1 MVGFCNLRYA
11 LNGVSLEIPHEKGR
25 WREMKTLRSRYLAL
39 FVIAG
44 VLLSGFTIQ
53 QALAVPNYPSAEEVR
68 NAQKSVAAKKAM
80 VARIEGIIVDLTLEQ
95 VALEREAMIK
105 AEKYNQAVAE
115 VEAVAARVDLLQIK
129 VNAAKAEAETAQ
141 RQLAQIASQMWR
153 DGAAGTSL
161 NLFLN
166 SGNAGNLL
174 YQLGAQEKIAQSSD
188 QIYKSAIQ
196 RQQYA
201 KSLTDQLKEAEA
213 ELAAKAAVAKAAL
226 LEAQTAA
233 NNLQKKV
240 DEQKAVS
247 VTLRRQLASLE
258 RISDELLRQ
267 RIQGRIDEARQNDPN
282 APGPIDA
289 PSLYEVGPPNADKV
303 ETAIRFGSQQL
314 GERYVL
320 GGRGPN
326 VWDCSGITK
335 VSYEVAGTY
344 IGTHSATNQ
353 FYNMAA
359 KRRLIPLK
367 EAVRGDLMWYSYTD
381 NFNGDKYHVVM
392 YLGDGMMLEAP
403 NPLRT
408 VRIVP
413 LRYGDLFRYAGRPTP

>member
-1 MVGFCNLRYA
+1 
-11 LNGVSLEIPHEKGR
+11 
-25 WREMKTLRSRYLAL
+25 MKSLRSRYLAL
-39 FVIAG
+39 LMIAG
-44 VLLSGFTIQ
+44 VLFSGFTIQ
-53 QALAVPNYPSAEEVR
+53 QALAVPSYPSADEVA
-68 NAQKSVAAKKAM
+68 NAQRTVATKKAM
-80 VARIEGIIVDLTLEQ
+80 IARIEAIIVDLTVEQ
-95 VALEREAMIK
+95 VDLERKAMIK
-105 AEKYNQAVAE
+105 AEKYNQAKAE
-115 VEAVAARVDLLQIK
+115 QEAVAAKVALLQTK

-141 RQLAQIASQMWR
+141 TQLAQIASQMWR

-166 SGNAGNLL
+166 SDNAGNLL

-188 QIYKSAIQ
+188 QIYKAAIQ

-201 KSLTDQLKEAEA
+201 KSLTDQLKEAEE
-213 ELAAKAAVAKAAL
+213 ELAAKSAAAKAAL
-226 LEAQTAA
+226 VDAQNAA
-233 NNLQKKV
+233 YELKV
-240 DEQKAVS
+240 KVEEQAALNR
-247 VTLRRQLASLE
+247 TFRAQLASLQ
-258 RISDELLRQ
+258 RISDSLMQQ
-267 RIQGRIDEARQNDPN
+267 RIQGLIDEARQNN
-282 APGPIDA
+282 GPGPIDA
-289 PSLYEVGPPNADKV
+289 PSLYEVGSPNTGKV
-303 ETAIRFGSQQL
+303 ETAISFASQQL

-335 VSYEVAGTY
+335 ISYEVAGTY

-353 FYNMAA
+353 FYTMAA
-359 KRRLIPLK
+359 KRRLIPIK

-381 NFNGDKYHVVM
+381 DFNGDKYHVVM

-403 NPLRT
+403 NPNRT

>member
-1 MVGFCNLRYA
+1 
-11 LNGVSLEIPHEKGR
+11 
-25 WREMKTLRSRYLAL
+25 MKSLRSRYLAL
-39 FVIAG
+39 FVVAG

-68 NAQKSVAAKKAM
+68 DAQKTVAKKKAM
-80 VARIEGIIVDLTLEQ
+80 IARIQAIIVDLTIEQ
-95 VALEREAMIK
+95 VELERKAMLK
-105 AEKYNQAVAE
+105 AEIYNQAKAE
-115 VEAVAARVDLLQIK
+115 EEAVEAQVAILQTK
-129 VNAAKAEAETAQ
+129 VNAAKAEAELAQ
-141 RQLAQIASQMWR
+141 KQLAQIASQMWR

-166 SGNAGNLL
+166 ADNAGNLL

-201 KSLTDQLKEAEA
+201 KSLTDQLKEAEK
-213 ELAAKAAVAKAAL
+213 ELAAKSAIAKAAL
-226 LEAQTAA
+226 ADAQSAA
-233 NNLQKKV
+233 KELKTKV
-240 DEQKAVS
+240 DEQTALNRTFKAQL
-247 VTLRRQLASLE
+247 VTLE
-258 RISDELLRQ
+258 RISDSLMQQ
-267 RIQGRIDEARQNDPN
+267 RIQGLIDEARQNN
-282 APGPIDA
+282 LPGPIDA
-289 PSLYEVGPPNADKV
+289 PSLYEVGAPNTAKV
-303 ETAIRFGSQQL
+303 ETAINFASQQL

-326 VWDCSGITK
+326 IWDCSGITK

-359 KRRLIPLK
+359 KRRLIPIK

-403 NPLRT
+403 NPNRT

>member
-1 MVGFCNLRYA
+1 
-11 LNGVSLEIPHEKGR
+11 
-25 WREMKTLRSRYLAL
+25 MKSIRSRYLAL
-39 FVIAG
+39 FVVGG
-44 VLLSGFTIQ
+44 VLFSGFTIQ
-53 QALAVPNYPSAEEVR
+53 QAMAVPNYPSAEEVR
-68 NAQKSVAAKKAM
+68 NAQATVAKKKAM
-80 VARIEGIIVDLTLEQ
+80 ITRIQAIIVDLTIEQ
-95 VALEREAMIK
+95 VELERKAMLK
-105 AEKYNQAVAE
+105 AEMYNQAKAE
-115 VEAVAARVDLLQIK
+115 EEAVAAQVDLLQTK
-129 VNAAKAEAETAQ
+129 VNAAKAEAALAQ
-141 RQLAQIASQMWR
+141 KQLAQIASQMWR

-166 SGNAGNLL
+166 SDNAGNLL

-201 KSLTDQLKEAEA
+201 NSLTDQLKEAEK
-213 ELAAKAAVAKAAL
+213 ELAAKSAIAKATLA
-226 LEAQTAA
+226 EAQTAA
-233 NNLQKKV
+233 SELRAKV
-240 DEQKAVS
+240 DEQTALNRTFKS
-247 VTLRRQLASLE
+247 QLVSLE
-258 RISDELLRQ
+258 RISDSLMQQ
-267 RIQGRIDEARQNDPN
+267 RIQGLIDEARQNTL
-282 APGPIDA
+282 PGPIDA
-289 PSLYEVGPPNADKV
+289 PSLYEVGEPNTAKV
-303 ETAIRFGSQQL
+303 ETAINFASQQL

-326 VWDCSGITK
+326 IWDCSGITK

-359 KRRLIPLK
+359 KRRLVPIK

-403 NPLRT
+403 NPNRT

>member
-1 MVGFCNLRYA
+1 
-11 LNGVSLEIPHEKGR
+11 
-25 WREMKTLRSRYLAL
+25 MKSLRSRSLAL
-39 FVIAG
+39 LVIAG
-44 VLLSGFTIQ
+44 VLFSGFTIQ
-53 QALAVPNYPSAEEVR
+53 QAMAVPNYPSEQEVKD
-68 NAQKSVAAKKAM
+68 AQKSVAKKKAM
-80 VARIEGIIVDLTLEQ
+80 ITRIQGIIVDLSIEQ
-95 VALEREAMIK
+95 ADLERKAMLK
-105 AEKYNQAVAE
+105 AEKYNQARAE
-115 VEAVAARVDLLQIK
+115 VEEVAAKVDLLQTK
-129 VNAAKAEAETAQ
+129 VNAAKAEAEQAQ
-141 RQLAQIASQMWR
+141 KQLAQIASQMWR

-166 SGNAGNLL
+166 SDNAGNLL

-201 KSLTDQLKEAEA
+201 KSLTDQLKEAEE

-226 LEAQTAA
+226 IDARNAA
-233 NNLQKKV
+233 NTLQAKV
-240 DEQKAVS
+240 DEQKAINA
-247 VTLRRQLASLE
+247 TLRTQLASLE
-258 RISDELLRQ
+258 RISDSLMRQ
-267 RIQGRIDEARQNDPN
+267 RIQGLIDEARQNSL
-282 APGPIDA
+282 PGPIDA
-289 PSLYEVGPPNADKV
+289 PSLYEVGAPNTAKV
-303 ETAIRFGSQQL
+303 ETAINFASQQL

-359 KRRLIPLK
+359 KRRLIPIK

-392 YLGDGMMLEAP
+392 YLGNGMMLEAP
-403 NPLRT
+403 NPNRT

-413 LRYGDLFRYAGRPTP
+413 PRYGDLFRYAGRPTP

>member
-1 MVGFCNLRYA
+1 
-11 LNGVSLEIPHEKGR
+11 
-25 WREMKTLRSRYLAL
+25 MKSLRSRYLAL
-39 FVIAG
+39 FIIAG
-44 VLLSGFTIQ
+44 LLFSGFTIQ
-53 QALAVPNYPSAEEVR
+53 QAMAVPNYPSEQEVKD
-68 NAQKSVAAKKAM
+68 AQKSVAKKKAM
-80 VARIEGIIVDLTLEQ
+80 INRIQGIIVDLSIEQ
-95 VALEREAMIK
+95 ADLERKAMLK
-105 AEKYNQAVAE
+105 AEKYNQAKAE
-115 VEAVAARVDLLQIK
+115 EDEVAAKVDLLQTK
-129 VNAAKAEAETAQ
+129 VNAAKAEAEQAQ
-141 RQLAQIASQMWR
+141 KQLAQIASQMWR

-166 SGNAGNLL
+166 SDNAGNLL

-201 KSLTDQLKEAEA
+201 KSLTDQLKEAEE
-213 ELAAKAAVAKAAL
+213 ELAAKSAVAKAAL
-226 LEAQTAA
+226 VEARNAA
-233 NNLQKKV
+233 NTLQAKV
-240 DEQKAVS
+240 DEQKAINA
-247 VTLRRQLASLE
+247 TLRTQLASLE
-258 RISDELLRQ
+258 RISDSLMRQ
-267 RIQGRIDEARQNDPN
+267 RIQGLIDEARQNSL
-282 APGPIDA
+282 PGPIDA
-289 PSLYEVGPPNADKV
+289 PSLYEVGPPNSAKV
-303 ETAIRFGSQQL
+303 ETAINFASQQL

-326 VWDCSGITK
+326 IWDCSGITK

-359 KRRLIPLK
+359 KRRLIPIK

-403 NPLRT
+403 NPNSP
-408 VRIVP
+408 VRITK

>member
-1 MVGFCNLRYA
+1 
-11 LNGVSLEIPHEKGR
+11 
-25 WREMKTLRSRYLAL
+25 MKSFRSRYLAL
-39 FVIAG
+39 FFVAG
-44 VLLSGFTIQ
+44 LLFSGFAIQ
-53 QALAVPNYPSAEEVR
+53 QAMAVPSYPSEQEVKD
-68 NAQKSVAAKKAM
+68 AQKTVAKKKAM
-80 VARIEGIIVDLTLEQ
+80 IARIQAIIVDLTIEQ
-95 VALEREAMIK
+95 VDLERKAMIK
-105 AEKYNQAVAE
+105 AEKYNQAKDE
-115 VEAVAARVDLLQIK
+115 EEAVAAQVAILQTK

-166 SGNAGNLL
+166 SDNAGNLL

-201 KSLTDQLKEAEA
+201 KSLTDQLKEAKK
-213 ELAAKAAVAKAAL
+213 ELAAKSAIAKAAL
-226 LEAQTAA
+226 VEARNAA
-233 NNLQKKV
+233 NELKAKV
-240 DEQKAVS
+240 AEQNALNRTFKA
-247 VTLRRQLASLE
+247 QLVSLE
-258 RISDELLRQ
+258 RTSDSLMQQ
-267 RIQGRIDEARQNDPN
+267 RIQGLIDEARQNN
-282 APGPIDA
+282 GTGPIDA
-289 PSLYEVGPPNADKV
+289 PSLYEVGPPNTATV
-303 ETAIRFGSQQL
+303 ETAISFGRQQL

-320 GGRGPN
+320 GGMGPN

-335 VSYEVAGTY
+335 KSYEVAGSY

-359 KRRLIPLK
+359 KRRLIPVK
-367 EAVRGDLMWYSYTD
+367 EAVRGDLMWYSYVD
-381 NFNGDKYHVVM
+381 DFNGDKYHVVM

-403 NPLRT
+403 NPNRT
-408 VRIVP
+408 VRVAE

>member
-1 MVGFCNLRYA
+1 
-11 LNGVSLEIPHEKGR
+11 
-25 WREMKTLRSRYLAL
+25 MKSFRSRYLAL

-44 VLLSGFTIQ
+44 VLFSGFAIQ
-53 QALAVPNYPSAEEVR
+53 QAMAVPNYPSADEVR
-68 NAQKSVAAKKAM
+68 DAQKSVAKKKAM
-80 VARIEGIIVDLTLEQ
+80 IARIQAIIVDLTVEQ
-95 VALEREAMIK
+95 VELEREAMIK
-105 AEKYNQAVAE
+105 AEKYNQAKAE
-115 VEAVAARVDLLQIK
+115 EEAVAAQVALLQTK
-129 VNAAKAEAETAQ
+129 VNAAKAEAALAQ
-141 RQLAQIASQMWR
+141 KQLAQIASQMWR

-166 SGNAGNLL
+166 SDNAGNLL

-201 KSLTDQLKEAEA
+201 KSLADQLKEAEK
-213 ELAAKAAVAKAAL
+213 ELAAKSAIAKAAL
-226 LEAQTAA
+226 LDAKKAA
-233 NNLQKKV
+233 NELKVKV
-240 DEQKAVS
+240 DEQNALNRTFKA
-247 VTLRRQLASLE
+247 QLASLE
-258 RISDELLRQ
+258 RISDSLMQQ
-267 RIQGRIDEARQNDPN
+267 RIQGLIDEARQQNL
-282 APGPIDA
+282 PGPIDA
-289 PSLYEVGPPNADKV
+289 PSLYEVGPPNTDKV
-303 ETAIRFGSQQL
+303 ETAFNFAKQQL

-359 KRRLIPLK
+359 KRRLVPIK